1 MLHALTRTVVGLFWA
16 GLAGYIVF
24 DFAGKLSRH
33 ENPFHIVGFTLIT
46 LFVLQVLHGEVQLR
60 VSRADSLS
68 DLTYPYALVVMNAI
82 VTYSWLELKAAP
94 PFLHQYRLTI
104 AVGVAVVVIVLLVF
118 SYFYNKVHLPYIG
131 QALVALAL
139 FAWEWQFTAWLW
151 LSFSIFYSYGYEYAR
166 YLADRKTVR
175 VHDAAHLQAAQR
187 AESFP
192 ETFTALTLFTFTGL
206 TLAWLQTTGLPYPTW
221 AYWVVLTFFMLSL
234 HASWLRFSRLKP
246 ISPHYFWLARLARRC
261 IPTVLRP

>member
-1 MLHALTRTVVGLFWA
+1 MLHALTRTVAGLFWA

-33 ENPFHIVGFTLIT
+33 ENPFHLVAYAIIT
-46 LFVLQVLHGEVQLR
+46 LFVLQALHIAVHLR
-60 VSRADSLS
+60 GTRPDPLS

-94 PFLHQYRLTI
+94 PFLYQHRLTI
-104 AVGVAVVVIVLLVF
+104 TAVVIVAVLILLVF

-151 LSFSIFYSYGYEYAR
+151 LSLSIFYSYGYEYAR
-166 YLADRKTVR
+166 YLRDRV
-175 VHDAAHLQAAQR
+175 VIHEHNAAEPH
-187 AESFP
+187 EPTPTPSFP
-192 ETFTALTLFTFTGL
+192 EAFSFLTTFTFTGL

-221 AYWVVLTFFMLSL
+221 TYWVVLTFFMLSL
-234 HASWLRFSRLKP
+234 YASWLRLMRRHP
-246 ISPHYFWLARLARRC
+246 IPPRYFWLARLARRC